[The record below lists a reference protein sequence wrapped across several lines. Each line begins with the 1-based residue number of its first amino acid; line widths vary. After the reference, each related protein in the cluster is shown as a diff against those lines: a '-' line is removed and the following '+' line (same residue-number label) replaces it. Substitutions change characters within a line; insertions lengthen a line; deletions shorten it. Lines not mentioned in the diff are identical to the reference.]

1 MLGDALLP
9 FFTHISRREAEH
21 SRMSSRAIVEGR
33 EADPAIG
40 TDSVREP
47 APMEVQ
53 RVLEHPS
60 FSRDDGV
67 PLPKPNARV

>member
-1 MLGDALLP
+1 
-9 FFTHISRREAEH
+9 
-21 SRMSSRAIVEGR
+21 MSSRAIVEGR